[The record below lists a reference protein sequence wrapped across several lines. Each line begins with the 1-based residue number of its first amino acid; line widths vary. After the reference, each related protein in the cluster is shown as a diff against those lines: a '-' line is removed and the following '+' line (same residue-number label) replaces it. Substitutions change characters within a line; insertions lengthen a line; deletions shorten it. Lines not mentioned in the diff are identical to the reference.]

1 MMCNIAA
8 SDKEHD
14 FVRLV
19 TDFVSQLGLQLN
31 VAKLIEVCS
40 LNSQRYQTA
49 YLCTN
54 NSALV
59 DDFYLHLFL
68 LYLSTGWFL
77 NISCP
82 FCDSEK
88 YDYVIEI

>member
-1 MMCNIAA
+1 MCKIAA

-31 VAKLIEVCS
+31 VAKLIEVCN

-59 DDFYLHLFL
+59 DDFYLHLFCFIYL
-68 LYLSTGWFL
+68 LVGFF

-82 FCDSEK
+82 FL
-88 YDYVIEI
+88 